1 MKEEEREKGTE
12 REPPFPFEGRRE
24 RKGNRERASVPVWRK
39 KREKREQRKALR
51 SRLEEEER
59 EKGTE
64 KGSPFPFGGR
74 RERKGSR
81 ERLSV
86 PVWREKREKREQ
98 RESLRSRLEEE
109 EREKGTEKG
118 PPFPFEGRRER
129 KGNRERPSVP
139 VWRKK
144 RGKREQREILRFRLK
159 EEEREKGTE
168 RGPPFPF
175 GGRRERKGNR
185 ERLSGTI

>member
-1 MKEEEREKGTE
+1 MGIGGK
-12 REPPFPFEGRRE
+12 

-39 KREKREQRKALR
+39 KREKREQRESLR
-51 SRLEEEER
+51 SRLEGEER

-64 KGSPFPFGGR
+64 RGPPFPFEGRREGKGSRERLSVPVWRKKRGKREQREALRSRLKEEEKEKGTERGPPFPFGGR
-74 RERKGSR
+74 REGKESR

-98 RESLRSRLEEE
+98 RESLRSLLEEE

-118 PPFPFEGRRER
+118 PPFPF
-129 KGNRERPSVP
+129 
-139 VWRKK
+139 
-144 RGKREQREILRFRLK
+144 
-159 EEEREKGTE
+159 
-168 RGPPFPF
+168 

-185 ERLSGTI
+185 ERASVPV